1 MAGGEAGQEAG
12 GKGNLALML
21 QDLSPEKVGWTAY
34 AALSSM

>member
-12 GKGNLALML
+12 VKGNLALIL
-21 QDLSPEKVGWTAY
+21 QVLGPEKVGWTAC